1 MAIPSPTPIFV
12 PVALPLDE
20 AQALFNAARS
30 VFGSLNILG
39 KAGTDG
45 GELARGMM
53 RLAEAIDDR
62 TGQVADEPEGED

>member
-1 MAIPSPTPIFV
+1 MIPGKPIFV

-30 VFGSLNILG
+30 VFASLTVLG
-39 KAGTDG
+39 QAAEHG

-53 RLAEAIDDR
+53 RLATAIDERVGTD
-62 TGQVADEPEGED
+62 TSDI